1 MTAPAQAPRARA
13 FLGSVSR
20 GYADLLQDGFRFCG
34 GADAIRSGDRVC
46 IKPNLTFP
54 HFRQGVMTTPDAL
67 EALVVFLKSYTDR
80 ITICESDSGG
90 YNRFSM
96 DEVFRTTG
104 IAEMARRYGVRI
116 VNLSFEPSRVVR
128 VEAGLRRLDVPLPVL
143 LLDDTDRFITVP
155 VPKVHL
161 NTVVSVAVKNQWGVI
176 QEPAM
181 RLKLHPYFKEVI
193 YAVNR
198 SLPRAFAFVDAKYA
212 LTRSGPL
219 RGDAVEWNWGMVTDS
234 IFYAD
239 LIVTRLMGMDQRR
252 IRYLEYI
259 FRKEG
264 IRSLAE
270 VAFNT
275 DWASFRRG
283 PLHLQREWT
292 DYPGLLTFNSR
303 LLAYIGYESALA
315 KPLHWLLYRFREP
328 FF

>member
-1 MTAPAQAPRARA
+1 VLQA
-13 FLGSVSR
+13 
-20 GYADLLQDGFRFCG
+20 GFEYCA
-34 GADAIRSGDRVC
+34 GAGAIGSGDRVC

-54 HFRQGVMTTPDAL
+54 HFRQGVMTNPEAL
-67 EALVVFLKSYTDR
+67 EALVVFLKNFTDR

-96 DEVFRTTG
+96 DDVFRTTG
-104 IAEMARRYGVRI
+104 IAEMARRYGVRVVNMSYERSRNI
-116 VNLSFEPSRVVR
+116 VVK
-128 VEAGLRRLDVPLPVL
+128 AGLRTLTVPLPIL
-143 LLDDTDRFITVP
+143 LLDETDRFITVP

-161 NTVVSVAVKNQWGVI
+161 NTVVSIATKNQWGVI
-176 QEPAM
+176 QEPET

-193 YAVNR
+193 YQINKSMPR
-198 SLPRAFAFVDAKYA
+198 SFVFVDAKYA

-219 RGDAVEWNWGMVTDS
+219 RGDPVEWNWAMVTDS

-239 LIVTRLMGMDQRR
+239 LIVTSLMGLSGRR
-252 IRYLEYI
+252 VRYLDYI
-259 FRKEG
+259 FRQEG
-264 IRSLAE
+264 MRSLDE

-275 DWASFRRG
+275 DYASFRQG
-283 PLHLQREWT
+283 PLHLRREWT

-303 LLAYIGYESALA
+303 LLAYIGYESPLA